1 MAYITRKSKK
11 PEMLGDVGFTLDEKP
26 EYTKKKEKKKELIS
40 EKETKDIVDTAREA
54 FKLLKKEY
62 PKGDLGADVAKRPN
76 EKLEVNLNQK
86 VKQGDLGSES
96 GSVGK
101 KEKVDASIFTKADE
115 KDY

>member
-1 MAYITRKSKK
+1 M
-11 PEMLGDVGFTLDEKP
+11 PEGYG
-26 EYTKKKEKKKELIS
+26 
-40 EKETKDIVDTAREA
+40 
-54 FKLLKKEY
+54 Y
-62 PKGDLGADVAKRPN
+62 PKGAEILGKVSQGELGPDVAKRPN

-101 KEKVDASIFTKADE
+101 KEKVDASIFKKADQ